1 MLLETLRKTSP
12 VNYHSQQLRT
22 GRWAEERKKARP
34 LEMEVGK
41 WNCLEDKLGSVSP
54 KQEIHSADP
63 VQDNP
68 MKGKTKMHFV

>member
-1 MLLETLRKTSP
+1 MEILRKTSP
-12 VNYHSQQLRT
+12 ETYQSQQLTT

-34 LEMEVGK
+34 LERRLANAAVI
-41 WNCLEDKLGSVSP
+41 EDKLGRVSP

-68 MKGKTKMHFV
+68 MEGKTKTHFV